1 MNLIN
6 FQLVDL
12 TNVYNTIF
20 FIDPQSD
27 GSIPLNSQFL
37 LMGYGSLYIVQNFG
51 MLLLT
56 ILLPFFAR
64 ILTHIIVRISR
75 GRFSR
80 FTHWK
85 SKAEKWL
92 KYGFWISFFDETYL
106 FLLICSF
113 LNLGYYFQWKRYGE
127 GINCLIA
134 LVSVILLLIFPIFV
148 PIFYSKSTNQDLI
161 LKGDSNFKERF
172 GSIIHGLNFKRRGGL
187 ALIYPCMQLFRKLW
201 LAYILVFQKDRNLLC
216 IFSVI
221 VQSLIMIGV
230 TGLAEPMTDISENRM
245 QLFNECF
252 ILVFVYHLFP
262 LTNFMTNLDVRND
275 VGNSLMIMTV
285 INFCC
290 NILFTAL

>member
-1 MNLIN
+1 MSGAVVVLVLSGPAQKILSSFKHSQIVVHLMLISVSFPAVVLVFFGGLMNLIN

-20 FIDPQSD
+20 FLDPQSD

-64 ILTHIIVRISR
+64 ILTHLIVRISR

-80 FTHWK
+80 FTNWR
-85 SKAEKWL
+85 SRAEKWL
-92 KYGFWISFFDETYL
+92 KYGFWVSFFDETYL

-127 GINCLIA
+127 GINSLIA

-148 PIFYSKSTNQDLI
+148 TIFYSKSTN
-161 LKGDSNFKERF
+161 
-172 GSIIHGLNFKRRGGL
+172 
-187 ALIYPCMQLFRKLW
+187 
-201 LAYILVFQKDRNLLC
+201 
-216 IFSVI
+216 
-221 VQSLIMIGV
+221 
-230 TGLAEPMTDISENRM
+230 
-245 QLFNECF
+245 
-252 ILVFVYHLFP
+252 
-262 LTNFMTNLDVRND
+262 
-275 VGNSLMIMTV
+275 
-285 INFCC
+285 
-290 NILFTAL
+290 